1 MNTELLNILFEQL
14 PVVIVLSLAIYIQ
27 LKEKR
32 NLIKEAKKER
42 QQHQIELKDLN
53 KYIRDSEKEN
63 LSTLQDLVII
73 IENIETTLQKFYPNE
88 K

>member
-1 MNTELLNILFEQL
+1 MNPELLNILFEQL

-32 NLIKEAKKER
+32 NLIKEAKKVR

-73 IENIETTLQKFYPNE
+73 IENIENTLQKFYPNE

>member
-1 MNTELLNILFEQL
+1 MNSELLNILFEQL
-14 PVVIVLSLAIYIQ
+14 PVVIVLSLALYIQ

-32 NLIKEAKKER
+32 NLIKEARKVR
-42 QQHQIELKDLN
+42 QHHQIELKELN

-73 IENIETTLQKFYPNE
+73 IENIENTLQKFYPNE